1 MIGKFV
7 KDLKEEFRG
16 YSAKAFS
23 NDLMAGLTVAA
34 VALPLALAF
43 GVSSGATA
51 ASGLMTAIIA
61 GCIISILGGAFYQ
74 ISGPTGAMAAILISV
89 VSQYGM
95 QGVFVA
101 TALAGVLL
109 IIAGIFR
116 LGRLTAYIPMP
127 VITGFTSGIAVI
139 IAAGQIDNFFGVTSQ
154 GGSLV
159 EKLMS
164 YGQLGFS
171 PDWLTV
177 IIGLA
182 VIILMIVFPKK
193 WNAVVPAS
201 LVGIIL
207 ATAACMIFKLDVAT
221 VGEIPK
227 SLMLDERLRFGDIN
241 FNQITGLIAPAISI
255 AALGMVESLL
265 CGASAGRMTRVR
277 LDSDRE
283 LVAQGIGNLLVP
295 FFGGIPATAA
305 IARTSVA
312 IKSGARTRLTGIIH
326 ALGLLISMLLLG
338 PVMSRIPLS
347 ALAGVLIVTAWRMNE
362 WEAIEYMFKKKF
374 KSAIFKYL
382 LTMFATIFFDLTVAI
397 LIGVVCALVF
407 LVARMSRLHI
417 NYDPVDPS
425 RLGVESEALASRT
438 ENAIVA
444 YISGPLIFANTQSV
458 EEIASKVEGYKTVYL
473 SMRGVPNID
482 ISGAQALS
490 ELLEQL
496 LSSGKEVFLSG
507 IAKGAMETITRS
519 GILEQI
525 GEDHFYWSVERAL
538 MGRAPG
544 FDRVT
549 VEEK

>member
-1 MIGKFV
+1 MIKKFA
-7 KDLKEEFRG
+7 KDLKTEFKG

-61 GCIISILGGAFYQ
+61 GCIIAAFGGAFYQ

-89 VSQYGM
+89 VAQYGM
-95 QGVFVA
+95 QGVLVA

-109 IIAGIFR
+109 ILAGIFR
-116 LGRLTAYIPMP
+116 LGRLTSYIPMS

-139 IAAGQIDNFFGVTSQ
+139 IAFGQIDNFFGVTSQ
-154 GGSLV
+154 GTSLV
-159 EKLMS
+159 EKIIS

-171 PDWLTV
+171 PDWLTLA
-177 IIGLA
+177 IGVA
-182 VIILMIVFPKK
+182 VILLMIVYPKK
-193 WNAVVPAS
+193 WNSVIPSS

-207 ATAACMIFKLDVAT
+207 ATAACMIFKLDVAS

-227 SLMLDERLRFGDIN
+227 SLLLEERLRFSGIDFATIS
-241 FNQITGLIAPAISI
+241 GLISPAISI

-265 CGASAGRMTRVR
+265 CGASAERMTRVR

-283 LVAQGIGNLLVP
+283 LIAQGLGNLIVP

-326 ALGLLISMLLLG
+326 AIVLLISMLALG

-362 WEAIEYMFKKKF
+362 WETIRYIFKKKF
-374 KSAIFKYL
+374 KSAMFKFL
-382 LTMFATIFFDLTVAI
+382 VTMIATILLDLTVAI
-397 LIGVVCALVF
+397 LIGVVCALIF
-407 LVARMSRLHI
+407 LVARMAK
-417 NYDPVDPS
+417 
-425 RLGVESEALASRT
+425 LGVTYTSSNDEEIEVCVTGS
-438 ENAIVA
+438 I
-444 YISGPLIFANTQSV
+444 IFANTRSV
-458 EEIASKVEGYKTVYL
+458 EAIFEKASQYKKVTFVL
-473 SMRGVPNID
+473 NAVPNID
-482 ISGAQALS
+482 ISGVQALT
-490 ELLEQL
+490 ELIDHI
-496 LSSGKEVFLSG
+496 KEGGTQVYMCGLTES
-507 IAKGAMETITRS
+507 AMTMLKRS
-519 GILEQI
+519 GLCDNL
-525 GEDHFYWSVERAL
+525 GEGAFLTSAN
-538 MGRAPG
+538 
-544 FDRVT
+544 
-549 VEEK
+549 